1 MVPPPEV
8 EITWFCSITAWLG
21 PVGTPPSTRE
31 LSKRWMGWMVTCP
44 APYCCS
50 RALISPVTS
59 VSSHLEQ
66 SSEVGRTVQAVLSP
80 ALSAG

>member
-1 MVPPPEV
+1 M
-8 EITWFCSITAWLG
+8 
-21 PVGTPPSTRE
+21 PPSTSE
-31 LSKRWMGWMVTCP
+31 LSKRWIGWMVTWP

-59 VSSHLEQ
+59 VSSHFEQ
-66 SSEVGRTVQAVLSP
+66 SSEVGSTVQAVLSP